1 MIGNEEDKEFLS
13 CWYNNLQQFS
23 REFIKDIIPFC
34 IKTSSALTDD
44 INKMEN
50 KLTILLERKTYE
62 EVKKQSAKTKTFAT
76 DH

>member
-1 MIGNEEDKEFLS
+1 M
-13 CWYNNLQQFS
+13 
-23 REFIKDIIPFC
+23 PFC